1 MATAD
6 GNSRPLWGGMSD
18 KSIGEYDMLD
28 EYIPKQIDVGAQKAP
43 FYYPLKDSGVRIVR
57 IRTNME
63 VPDYI
68 TARKG
73 ADESKAAEYSSASG
87 VFKYGKTFWSIAPK
101 PFDTRFGYS
110 FSRSRIDFPQDDFLE
125 KDMIELYPLQL
136 QQGDDPW
143 GWVRYVNALRQLPIQ
158 YNQATV
164 LPLPLHLAKN
174 LSEYL
179 FDV

>member
-1 MATAD
+1 MERHF
-6 GNSRPLWGGMSD
+6 GVSHLNR
-18 KSIGEYDMLD
+18 SIRDLVIVFLD
-28 EYIPKQIDVGAQKAP
+28 
-43 FYYPLKDSGVRIVR
+43 L
-57 IRTNME
+57 
-63 VPDYI
+63 
-68 TARKG
+68 
-73 ADESKAAEYSSASG
+73 ESTS
-87 VFKYGKTFWSIAPK
+87 
-101 PFDTRFGYS
+101 
-110 FSRSRIDFPQDDFLE
+110 PQDDFLE

-158 YNQATV
+158 YSQATV